1 MSSTNNSSGP
11 VSSEILNFDECID
24 EGGGGGKTGGISG
37 GNGHTQEKRPP
48 KNLELCSAEQTVL
61 PGSSIPIL
69 LITANVGSIFD
80 DPQNLF
86 PQWRDQLCQQIRTQN
101 PAFVGIHCQEVS
113 AISNLFWHLESIH
126 AE

>member
-1 MSSTNNSSGP
+1 MSSANNSSGP
-11 VSSEILNFDECID
+11 VSAEILNFDECVD
-24 EGGGGGKTGGISG
+24 EGGGGGS
-37 GNGHTQEKRPP
+37 GHTQEKRPP
-48 KNLELCSAEQTVL
+48 KNLELCSTEQTVL

-113 AISNLFWHLESIH
+113 IMLRSKKLGTCTK
-126 AE
+126 